1 MAPAVL
7 LWPVHIHVHAWTIVC
22 MCMHMCAHAC
32 MRACVCAH
40 THTHTHTENL
50 RLTTLLL
57 ASALRIKHLCFLTSV
72 IGDEILRSYVSVMF
86 IISHFSWNDF

>member
-7 LWPVHIHVHAWTIVC
+7 LWPVHIHVHAWTIVW
-22 MCMHMCAHAC
+22 MCMHMCAHTC
-32 MRACVCAH
+32 MCVCA
-40 THTHTHTENL
+40 HTENL

-57 ASALRIKHLCFLTSV
+57 ASAIRIKHLCFLTSV
-72 IGDEILRSYVSVMF
+72 IGDEILLSYVSVMF